1 MKPLLQKLLWKS
13 RSPWQVWGA
22 AIGLFL
28 GLFLL
33 LFSLQIFWDVQ
44 TLANGASEENLLVL
58 QKRVEGLSGEKSFS
72 EEEIAHIRAQG
83 FCQDLAPV
91 RSNRY
96 ELMARVPQLGFST
109 LLFCQSVPLDYVD
122 IDSSDFQWSE
132 GDPFVPVVLS
142 NDYLSLYN
150 YGFGPSQGLPKV
162 SADMLGSFF
171 FDFDIRGKNK
181 RKTYKA
187 KVVGLSRKFNSILV
201 PSSFLEASNQQ
212 FGYEQPKVSQLIL
225 QTDNP
230 FQKSLANYLEE
241 KSYELSR
248 NSLIGGELKQ
258 GIFLLLA
265 FLLFLA
271 TAIISLSV
279 LVLLLNYRLL
289 VSQAQSDILLL
300 LQLGYRQEQIAK
312 VLGQKLNLL
321 LVYIL
326 FGVFAILL
334 PLKFGLGYLLSQ
346 EGYAIGHWPHFTVL
360 LSALFL
366 ALGILWLNRY
376 MIRKAVQALP

>member
-72 EEEIAHIRAQG
+72 EAEIADIRAQG

-181 RKTYKA
+181 RKNYKA

-201 PSSFLEASNQQ
+201 PASFWRPAIS
-212 FGYEQPKVSQLIL
+212 
-225 QTDNP
+225 
-230 FQKSLANYLEE
+230 SLAM
-241 KSYELSR
+241 S
-248 NSLIGGELKQ
+248 SL
-258 GIFLLLA
+258 
-265 FLLFLA
+265 
-271 TAIISLSV
+271 
-279 LVLLLNYRLL
+279 R
-289 VSQAQSDILLL
+289 
-300 LQLGYRQEQIAK
+300 
-312 VLGQKLNLL
+312 
-321 LVYIL
+321 
-326 FGVFAILL
+326 
-334 PLKFGLGYLLSQ
+334 
-346 EGYAIGHWPHFTVL
+346 
-360 LSALFL
+360 
-366 ALGILWLNRY
+366 
-376 MIRKAVQALP
+376 